1 MTKSTIFPAQYCVP
15 VVGEGGVVQFE
26 TQILLS
32 HFGVTGLDET
42 LSVSLLEMQVKLAK
56 FSLVLTNAKS
66 CAELSL
72 G

>member
-1 MTKSTIFPAQYCVP
+1 MLCLYVKECVP
-15 VVGEGGVVQFE
+15 FNNLP
-26 TQILLS
+26 QILLS